1 MSKKQINLLIGKQR
15 YPLTVSEE
23 DEQAYRETERLIN
36 NTINK
41 YINWYGGNADLNY
54 ENILSMAILE
64 LGYGYLQLK
73 NQKEQ
78 E

>member
-36 NTINK
+36 STINK
-41 YINWYGGNADLNY
+41 YI
-54 ENILSMAILE
+54 I
-64 LGYGYLQLK
+64 
-73 NQKEQ
+73 
-78 E
+78 